1 MASSVAAISS
11 CVAPTRR
18 VIMNERSSRRS
29 LHPASQRVA
38 GEVRLTFPVV

>member
-18 VIMNERSSRRS
+18 VIMNEREARTRK
-29 LHPASQRVA
+29 RGGGVA
-38 GEVRLTFPVV
+38 NLTLPVV

>member
-18 VIMNERSSRRS
+18 VIMNERDSRTSKRGGD
-29 LHPASQRVA
+29 
-38 GEVRLTFPVV
+38 GESYFSCGLTDGER

>member
-18 VIMNERSSRRS
+18 VIMNEREARTRK
-29 LHPASQRVA
+29 RDGVA
-38 GEVRLTFPVV
+38 NLTLPVV